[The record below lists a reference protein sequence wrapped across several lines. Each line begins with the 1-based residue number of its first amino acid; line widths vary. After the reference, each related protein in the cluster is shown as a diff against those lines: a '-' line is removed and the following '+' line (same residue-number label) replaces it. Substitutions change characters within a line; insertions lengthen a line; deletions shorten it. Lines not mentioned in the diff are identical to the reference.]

1 MINPSLKECAQW
13 LKNTPANPAREIRA
27 GFMTTD
33 LIYMWHNKV

>member
-27 GFMTTD
+27 GFMTDWPD
-33 LIYMWHNKV
+33 LYVTQ